1 MSAMM
6 ISPNKQS
13 KYSVNKHLQKIREFI
28 QYDLWRQSHIDI
40 HAPKKR
46 WLYRFLQTII
56 LVARGFKD
64 QVLVVRANSLSFAL
78 LFAFIP
84 MMALIYAIARG
95 FGFEEIVKN
104 TISSSFLAEAN
115 IAPVLLEWIE
125 RYLETARE
133 GLFLGIGLIVLIWA
147 VYAFFNMLENSFNS
161 IWNVKQ
167 SRSFGRRMTNYVM
180 TLLLVPVL
188 VVVTSGISIF
198 LNSTEVLASVLDA
211 IVPIRKFMLRLI
223 PFLATAGVFT
233 WIFIAIPNTKVKFSS
248 AIIPGILMGLLYQ
261 VVQALS
267 MYLVVL
273 FTRMSIVYGAFS
285 AIPLVLIW
293 LHITCWLLLVG
304 AELAFAIQNNDLFA
318 YEKDLE
324 TMSRRYK
331 DYVMLYLLSVIIR
344 RFEAGE
350 QPQTIQQM
358 AAENQLP
365 IRLVQQLLSRME
377 DANIIRRIYIEDE
390 EEQSFVPALNTR
402 SITVEMVIGRISAQ
416 GTEEFLQHTPAEM
429 QAFWQR
435 YQQMIDANHS
445 DDILVSEL
453 A

>member
-1 MSAMM
+1 
-6 ISPNKQS
+6 
-13 KYSVNKHLQKIREFI
+13 
-28 QYDLWRQSHIDI
+28 
-40 HAPKKR
+40 
-46 WLYRFLQTII
+46 
-56 LVARGFKD
+56 
-64 QVLVVRANSLSFAL
+64 
-78 LFAFIP
+78 
-84 MMALIYAIARG
+84 
-95 FGFEEIVKN
+95 
-104 TISSSFLAEAN
+104 
-115 IAPVLLEWIE
+115 
-125 RYLETARE
+125 
-133 GLFLGIGLIVLIWA
+133 
-147 VYAFFNMLENSFNS
+147 
-161 IWNVKQ
+161 
-167 SRSFGRRMTNYVM
+167 
-180 TLLLVPVL
+180 
-188 VVVTSGISIF
+188 
-198 LNSTEVLASVLDA
+198 
-211 IVPIRKFMLRLI
+211 
-223 PFLATAGVFT
+223 
-233 WIFIAIPNTKVKFSS
+233 
-248 AIIPGILMGLLYQ
+248 
-261 VVQALS
+261 

>member
-1 MSAMM
+1 M
-6 ISPNKQS
+6 NKR
-13 KYSVNKHLQKIREFI
+13 LQQIQEFI
-28 QYDLWRQSHIDI
+28 QYDLWRQSHMEI

-95 FGFEEIVKN
+95 FGFEEIVKS

-115 IAPVLLEWIE
+115 VATVLLEWIE
-125 RYLETARE
+125 RYLETARD

-147 VYAFFNMLENSFNS
+147 VYAFFNLLENSFNS

-167 SRSFGRRMTNYVM
+167 SRSFARRMTNYVM

-198 LNSTEVLASVLDA
+198 LNSTEVLASVLDG
-211 IVPIRKFMLRLI
+211 IVPIRKFMLRFL
-223 PFLATAGVFT
+223 PFVATTGVFT

-248 AIIPGILMGLLYQ
+248 AIIPGTLMGLLYQ

-273 FTRMSIVYGAFS
+273 FTRMSFVYGAFS

-293 LHITCWLLLVG
+293 LNITCWLLLIG
-304 AELAFAIQNNDLFA
+304 AELAFAIQNNDMFA
-318 YEKDLE
+318 YEKDLKA
-324 TMSRRYK
+324 MSRRYK

-350 QPQTIQQM
+350 APQTAQDM
-358 AAENQLP
+358 AADNQLP
-365 IRLVQQLLSRME
+365 IRLVQQLLSRLE
-377 DANIIRRIYIEDE
+377 ETVIVRRVYIEDE
-390 EEQSFVPALNTR
+390 EEHAFIPALDTKA
-402 SITVEMVIGRISAQ
+402 ITVEMVIGRISAQ

>member
-1 MSAMM
+1 MNQR
-6 ISPNKQS
+6 IQR
-13 KYSVNKHLQKIREFI
+13 IREFI
-28 QYDLWRQSHIDI
+28 QYDLWRQSHMEV

-46 WLYRFLQTII
+46 LLYRILQTLI
-56 LVARGFKD
+56 LVGRGFKD

-95 FGFEEIVKN
+95 FGFEEILTDK
-104 TISSSFLAEAN
+104 ISSSFLSEAN

-167 SRSFGRRMTNYVM
+167 SRSFARRMTNYVM

-198 LNSTEVLASVLDA
+198 LNSTGILASLLDG
-211 IVPIRKFMLRLI
+211 IVPIRKFMLRFL
-223 PFLATAGVFT
+223 PFVATAGVFT

-248 AIIPGILMGLLYQ
+248 AIIPGVLMGLLYQ

-267 MYLVVL
+267 MFLVVL
-273 FTRMSIVYGAFS
+273 FARMSIVYGAFS
-285 AIPLVLIW
+285 AIPLVLVW
-293 LHITCWLLLVG
+293 LHITCWLLLIG
-304 AELAFAIQNNDLFA
+304 AELAFAIQNNDMFA

-344 RFEAGE
+344 RFEQGKV
-350 QPQTIQQM
+350 PQTAQEM
-358 AAENQLP
+358 AAKNQLP
-365 IRLVQQLLSRME
+365 IRLVQQLLSRLE
-377 DANIIRRIYIEDE
+377 ETNIVRRVYVEQAEDE
-390 EEQSFVPALNTR
+390 TFVPALDTR
-402 SITVEMVIGRISAQ
+402 QITVEMVIGRISAQ
-416 GTEEFLQHTPAEM
+416 GTEEFLQHTPSEM
-429 QAFWQR
+429 QEFWQR
-435 YQQMIDANHS
+435 YVKMIDANPIDDMLIS
-445 DDILVSEL
+445 DLS
-453 A
+453 ASM

>member
-1 MSAMM
+1 M
-6 ISPNKQS
+6 NKR
-13 KYSVNKHLQKIREFI
+13 LQQLREFI
-28 QYDLWRQSHIDI
+28 QYDLWRQSHMEI

-46 WLYRFLQTII
+46 LLYRFLQTII

-84 MMALIYAIARG
+84 MLALIYAIARG
-95 FGFEEIVKN
+95 FGFEETVQN

-115 IAPVLLEWIE
+115 VAPVLLEWIE
-125 RYLETARE
+125 RYLDTARG

-147 VYAFFNMLENSFNS
+147 VYAFFNMLENSFNC

-167 SRSFGRRMTNYVM
+167 SRSFARRMTNYVM
-180 TLLLVPVL
+180 TLFLVPVL

-198 LNSTEVLASVLDA
+198 LNSTEILAPVLDG
-211 IVPIRKFMLRLI
+211 ILPIRKFMLRFL
-223 PFLATAGVFT
+223 PFVATAGVFT

-261 VVQALS
+261 LVQALS
-267 MYLVVL
+267 MFLVVL

-293 LHITCWLLLVG
+293 LNITCWLLLIG

-318 YEKDLE
+318 YEKDLK

-344 RFEAGE
+344 RFETGE
-350 QPQTIQQM
+350 TPLTAQEM
-358 AAENQLP
+358 AVKNQLP
-365 IRLVQQLLSRME
+365 IRLVQELLARLE
-377 DANIIRRIYIEDE
+377 EVAIVHRIYIEDE
-390 EEQSFVPALNTR
+390 EDQAFIPALDTKT
-402 SITVEMVIGRISAQ
+402 ITVEMVIGRISAQ
-416 GTEEFLQHTPAEM
+416 GTEEFFQHTPAEM
-429 QAFWQR
+429 QAFWLR

-445 DDILVSEL
+445 DDILISEL

>member
-1 MSAMM
+1 
-6 ISPNKQS
+6 
-13 KYSVNKHLQKIREFI
+13 
-28 QYDLWRQSHIDI
+28 
-40 HAPKKR
+40 
-46 WLYRFLQTII
+46 
-56 LVARGFKD
+56 
-64 QVLVVRANSLSFAL
+64 
-78 LFAFIP
+78 

-95 FGFEEIVKN
+95 FGFEEVIQE
-104 TISSSFLAEAN
+104 ILSGSFLDEAN
-115 IAPVLLEWIE
+115 IAPVLIDWIE

-161 IWNVKQ
+161 IWNVKKT
-167 SRSFGRRMTNYVM
+167 RSFTRRLTNYLI

-198 LNSTEVLASVLDA
+198 LNSTEILASVLDA
-211 IVPIRKFMLRLI
+211 IEPIRKFMLRFI
-223 PFLATAGVFT
+223 PFVATAAVFT

-261 VVQALS
+261 LVQALS

-318 YEKDLE
+318 YEKDLKA
-324 TMSRRYK
+324 MSRRYK
-331 DYVMLYLLSVIIR
+331 DYVMLYLLSIIIR

-350 QPQTIQQM
+350 APQTAQEM
-358 AAENQLP
+358 AAENKLP
-365 IRLVQQLLSRME
+365 IRLVQQLLSRLE
-377 DANIIRRIYIEDE
+377 ETNIVRRVYIEDE
-390 EEQSFVPALNTR
+390 EEQAFVPALDTK

-416 GTEEFLQHTPAEM
+416 GTEEFLLHTPTEM

-453 A
+453 S

>member
-1 MSAMM
+1 MKSR
-6 ISPNKQS
+6 IQRL
-13 KYSVNKHLQKIREFI
+13 HEFI
-28 QYDLWRQSHIDI
+28 QYDLWRQSHMGV

-46 WLYRFLQTII
+46 LLYRVLQTII

-95 FGFEEIVKN
+95 FGFEEVLKDK
-104 TISSSFLAEAN
+104 ISDSFLAEAN

-161 IWNVKQ
+161 IWNVKKT
-167 SRSFGRRMTNYVM
+167 RSFGRRMTNYVM
-180 TLLLVPVL
+180 TLLLVPIL

-198 LNSTEVLASVLDA
+198 LNSTGVLAPVLQA
-211 IVPIRKFMLRLI
+211 IEPIRKFMLRFI
-223 PFLATAGVFT
+223 PFVATSAVFT
-233 WIFIAIPNTKVKFSS
+233 WIFIAIPNTKVKFLS
-248 AIIPGILMGLLYQ
+248 AIIPGVVMGFLYQ
-261 VVQALS
+261 VVQAFS
-267 MYLVVL
+267 MFLVVL

-293 LHITCWLLLVG
+293 LHITCWLLLIG

-318 YEKDLE
+318 YERDIE

-331 DYVMLYLLSVIIR
+331 DYVMLYLLSMIIK
-344 RFEAGE
+344 RFEQGE
-350 QPQTIQQM
+350 TPETIQQM
-358 AAENQLP
+358 AKKNQLP
-365 IRLVQQLLSRME
+365 IRLVGQLLSRLE
-377 DANIIRRIYIEDE
+377 DTNIIRRVYVEQE
-390 EEQSFVPALNTR
+390 EEETFVPAIDTR
-402 SITVEMVIGRISAQ
+402 MITVEMVIGRISAQ
-416 GTEEFLQHTPAEM
+416 GTEDFLQHTPAEM
-429 QAFWQR
+429 QEFWR
-435 YQQMIDANHS
+435 HYLQMCEANTS
-445 DDILVSEL
+445 ANIRVGEL
-453 A
+453 

>member
-1 MSAMM
+1 MKSR
-6 ISPNKQS
+6 IQR
-13 KYSVNKHLQKIREFI
+13 LREFI
-28 QYDLWRQSHIDI
+28 QYDLWRQPHMEI

-46 WLYRFLQTII
+46 LLYRFLQTII

-84 MMALIYAIARG
+84 MMALIYAIAKG
-95 FGFEEIVKN
+95 FGFEEILKH

-115 IAPVLLEWIE
+115 VAPVLIEWIE
-125 RYLETARE
+125 RYLETARD

-167 SRSFGRRMTNYVM
+167 SRSFGRRLTNYVM

-198 LNSTEVLASVLDA
+198 MNSTEVLSSVLQA
-211 IVPIRKFMLRLI
+211 IEPIRKFMLRFI
-223 PFLATAGVFT
+223 PFVATSAVFT

-248 AIIPGILMGLLYQ
+248 AIIPGVVMGLFYQ

-267 MYLVVL
+267 MFLVVL
-273 FTRMSIVYGAFS
+273 FARMSIVYGAFS
-285 AIPLVLIW
+285 AIPLILIW
-293 LHITCWLLLVG
+293 LNITCWLLLIG

-318 YEKDLE
+318 YERDIE

-331 DYVMLYLLSVIIR
+331 DYVMLYLLSVIVR
-344 RFEAGE
+344 RFEQGTT
-350 QPQTIQQM
+350 PQTAKQM
-358 AAENQLP
+358 AEDNQLP
-365 IRLVQQLLSRME
+365 IRLVQQLLSRLE
-377 DANIIRRIYIEDE
+377 ETNIVRRVYVEQE
-390 EEQSFVPALNTR
+390 EEETFVPAMDTR
-402 SITVEMVIGRISAQ
+402 MITVGMVVGRISAQ
-416 GTEEFLQHTPAEM
+416 GTEEFLQHTPQEM

-435 YQQMIDANHS
+435 YLQMVEANPS
-445 DDILVSEL
+445 DDILVSDL
-453 A
+453 

>member
-1 MSAMM
+1 M
-6 ISPNKQS
+6 KQR
-13 KYSVNKHLQKIREFI
+13 LQHFKEFI
-28 QYDLWRQSHIDI
+28 QYDLWRQSHMNI
-40 HAPKKR
+40 HTPRKR
-46 WLYRFLQTII
+46 LWYRILQTII

-95 FGFEEIVKN
+95 FGFEEVLQE
-104 TISSSFLAEAN
+104 TLSGSFLAEAN
-115 IAPVLLEWIE
+115 IAPVLIEWIE
-125 RYLETARE
+125 RYLETAR
-133 GLFLGIGLIVLIWA
+133 GGFFLGMGLIVLVWA

-167 SRSFGRRMTNYVM
+167 SRSLGRRLTNYIM
-180 TLLLVPVL
+180 TLLLVPIL

-198 LNSTEVLASVLDA
+198 LNSAEVLSSVLEA
-211 IVPIRKFMLRLI
+211 IEPIRKFMLRFI
-223 PFLATAGVFT
+223 PFVATTAVFT
-233 WIFIAIPNTKVKFSS
+233 WIFTAIPNTKVKFSS
-248 AIIPGILMGLLYQ
+248 AFIPGIIMGLLYQ
-261 VVQALS
+261 VVQSLS

-285 AIPLVLIW
+285 IIPLVLIW
-293 LHITCWLLLVG
+293 LNITCWLLLIG

-318 YEKDLE
+318 YENDLKK
-324 TMSRRYK
+324 MSRRYK
-331 DYVMLYLLSVIIR
+331 DYVMLYILAMIIR

-350 QPQTIQQM
+350 APQTAQEM
-358 AAENQLP
+358 ATVNQLP

-377 DANIIRRIYIEDE
+377 ETNIIRRVYIEQE
-390 EEQSFVPALNTR
+390 EDQAFVPALDTKT
-402 SITVEMVIGRISAQ
+402 ITVEMVIGRISAQ
-416 GTEEFLQHTPAEM
+416 GSEEFLQHTPAEM

-435 YQQMIDANHS
+435 YQQMIEANHS

-453 A
+453 T

>member
-1 MSAMM
+1 M
-6 ISPNKQS
+6 NKR
-13 KYSVNKHLQKIREFI
+13 LQQIREFI
-28 QYDLWRQSHIDI
+28 QYDLWRQPHMEI

-95 FGFEEIVKN
+95 FGFEEIVKS

-115 IAPVLLEWIE
+115 VATVLLEWIE
-125 RYLETARE
+125 RYLETARD

-167 SRSFGRRMTNYVM
+167 SRSFARRMTNYVM

-198 LNSTEVLASVLDA
+198 LNSTEVLASVLDG
-211 IVPIRKFMLRLI
+211 IVPIRKFMLRFL
-223 PFLATAGVFT
+223 PFVATTGVFT

-273 FTRMSIVYGAFS
+273 FTRMSFVYGAFS

-293 LHITCWLLLVG
+293 LNITCWLLLIG
-304 AELAFAIQNNDLFA
+304 AELAFAIQNNDMFA
-318 YEKDLE
+318 YEKDLKA
-324 TMSRRYK
+324 MSRRYK

-350 QPQTIQQM
+350 APQTAQDM
-358 AAENQLP
+358 AADNQLP
-365 IRLVQQLLSRME
+365 IRLVQQLLSRLE
-377 DANIIRRIYIEDE
+377 ETVIVRRVYIEDE
-390 EEQSFVPALNTR
+390 EEHAFIPALDTKA
-402 SITVEMVIGRISAQ
+402 ITVEMVIGRISAQ

>member
-1 MSAMM
+1 M
-6 ISPNKQS
+6 
-13 KYSVNKHLQKIREFI
+13 NKHLQQIREFI
-28 QYDLWRQSHIDI
+28 QYDLWRQPHMEI

-95 FGFEEIVKN
+95 FGFEEIVKS

-115 IAPVLLEWIE
+115 VAPVLLEWIE
-125 RYLETARE
+125 RYLETARD
-133 GLFLGIGLIVLIWA
+133 GLFVGIGLIVLIWA

-167 SRSFGRRMTNYVM
+167 SRSFTRRMTNYVM

-198 LNSTEVLASVLDA
+198 LNSTEVLAFVLDG
-211 IVPIRKFMLRLI
+211 IVPIRKFMLRFL
-223 PFLATAGVFT
+223 PFVATAGVFT

-273 FTRMSIVYGAFS
+273 FARMSIVYGAFS

-304 AELAFAIQNNDLFA
+304 AELAFAIQNNDMFA
-318 YEKDLE
+318 YEKDLKN
-324 TMSRRYK
+324 MSRRYK

-344 RFEAGE
+344 RFEVGE
-350 QPQTIQQM
+350 SPQTAQEM

-365 IRLVQQLLSRME
+365 IRLVQQVLSRLE
-377 DANIIRRIYIEDE
+377 ETVIVRRVYVEDE
-390 EEQSFVPALNTR
+390 EEQAFIPALDTK

>member
-1 MSAMM
+1 M
-6 ISPNKQS
+6 
-13 KYSVNKHLQKIREFI
+13 E
-28 QYDLWRQSHIDI
+28 I

-46 WLYRFLQTII
+46 LLYRFLQTII

-84 MMALIYAIARG
+84 MLALIYAIARG
-95 FGFEEIVKN
+95 FGFEETVQN

-115 IAPVLLEWIE
+115 VAPVLLEWIE
-125 RYLETARE
+125 RYLDTARG

-147 VYAFFNMLENSFNS
+147 VYAFFNMLENSFNC

-167 SRSFGRRMTNYVM
+167 SRSFARRMTNYVM

-198 LNSTEVLASVLDA
+198 LNSTEILAPVLDG
-211 IVPIRKFMLRLI
+211 ILPIRKFMLRFL
-223 PFLATAGVFT
+223 PFVATAGVFT

-261 VVQALS
+261 LVQALS
-267 MYLVVL
+267 MFLVVL

-293 LHITCWLLLVG
+293 LNVTCWLLLIG
-304 AELAFAIQNNDLFA
+304 SELAFAIQNNDLFA
-318 YEKDLE
+318 YEKDLK

-344 RFEAGE
+344 RFETGE
-350 QPQTIQQM
+350 TPLTAQEM
-358 AAENQLP
+358 AVKNQLP
-365 IRLVQQLLSRME
+365 IRLVQELLARLE
-377 DANIIRRIYIEDE
+377 EVAIVHRIYIEDE
-390 EEQSFVPALNTR
+390 EDQAFIPALDTKT
-402 SITVEMVIGRISAQ
+402 ITVEMVIGRISAQ
-416 GTEEFLQHTPAEM
+416 GTEEFFQHTPAEM
-429 QAFWQR
+429 QAFWLR

-445 DDILVSEL
+445 DDILISEL

>member
-1 MSAMM
+1 MNPR
-6 ISPNKQS
+6 IQR
-13 KYSVNKHLQKIREFI
+13 IREFI
-28 QYDLWRQSHIDI
+28 QYDLWRQSHMEI

-46 WLYRFLQTII
+46 VLYRFLQTII
-56 LVARGFKD
+56 LVGRGFKD
-64 QVLVVRANSLSFAL
+64 KVLVVRANSLSFAL

-95 FGFEEIVKN
+95 FGFEEILKDK
-104 TISSSFLAEAN
+104 ISGSFLAEAN
-115 IAPVLLEWIE
+115 IAPIVLEWIE

-161 IWNVKQ
+161 IWNVQKT
-167 SRSFGRRMTNYVM
+167 RSFGRRLTNYVM
-180 TLLLVPVL
+180 TLLLVPIL

-198 LNSTEVLASVLDA
+198 LNSTGVLVPVFQA
-211 IVPIRKFMLRLI
+211 IEPIRKFMLRFI
-223 PFLATAGVFT
+223 PFVATSAVFT
-233 WIFIAIPNTKVKFSS
+233 WIFIAIPNTKVKFTS
-248 AIIPGILMGLLYQ
+248 AIIPGIVMGFLYQ
-261 VVQALS
+261 VVQAFS

-318 YEKDLE
+318 YERDIE

-331 DYVMLYLLSVIIR
+331 DYVMLYILSVIVQ
-344 RFEAGE
+344 RFEQGE
-350 QPQTIQQM
+350 TPVTAKQLAVQ
-358 AAENQLP
+358 NQLP
-365 IRLVQQLLSRME
+365 IRLVQQLLARLE
-377 DANIIRRIYIEDE
+377 DANIVHRVFVNSNDDE
-390 EEQSFVPALNTR
+390 SFVPALDTR
-402 SITVEMVIGRISAQ
+402 TITVEMVIGRISSQ
-416 GTEEFLQHTPAEM
+416 GTEDFLQHTPQSM
-429 QAFWQR
+429 KTFWEH
-435 YQQMIDANHS
+435 YQQMCAANTS

-453 A
+453 TTGASE

>member
-1 MSAMM
+1 
-6 ISPNKQS
+6 
-13 KYSVNKHLQKIREFI
+13 V
-28 QYDLWRQSHIDI
+28 
-40 HAPKKR
+40 
-46 WLYRFLQTII
+46 
-56 LVARGFKD
+56 
-64 QVLVVRANSLSFAL
+64 
-78 LFAFIP
+78 
-84 MMALIYAIARG
+84 
-95 FGFEEIVKN
+95 
-104 TISSSFLAEAN
+104 
-115 IAPVLLEWIE
+115 APVLLEWIE

-198 LNSTEVLASVLDA
+198 LNSTEILAPVLDG
-211 IVPIRKFMLRLI
+211 ILPIRKFMLRFL
-223 PFLATAGVFT
+223 PFVATAGVFT

-261 VVQALS
+261 LVQALS
-267 MYLVVL
+267 MFLVVL

-293 LHITCWLLLVG
+293 LNITCWLLLIG

-318 YEKDLE
+318 YEKDIK

-331 DYVMLYLLSVIIR
+331 DYVMLYLLSMIIR

-350 QPQTIQQM
+350 TPLTAQEM
-358 AAENQLP
+358 AANNQLP
-365 IRLVQQLLSRME
+365 IRLVQELLTRLE
-377 DANIIRRIYIEDE
+377 EIAIVHRVYIEDKE
-390 EEQSFVPALNTR
+390 DPAFVPALDTKT
-402 SITVEMVIGRISAQ
+402 ITVEMVIGRISAQ

-429 QAFWQR
+429 QAFWTR

>member
-1 MSAMM
+1 M
-6 ISPNKQS
+6 
-13 KYSVNKHLQKIREFI
+13 E
-28 QYDLWRQSHIDI
+28 I

-46 WLYRFLQTII
+46 LLYRFLQTII

-84 MMALIYAIARG
+84 MLALIYAIARG
-95 FGFEEIVKN
+95 FGFEETVQN

-115 IAPVLLEWIE
+115 VAPVLLEWIE

-167 SRSFGRRMTNYVM
+167 SRSFARRMTNYVM

-198 LNSTEVLASVLDA
+198 LNSTEILAPVLDG
-211 IVPIRKFMLRLI
+211 ILPIRKFMLRFL
-223 PFLATAGVFT
+223 PFVASAGVFT

-261 VVQALS
+261 LVQALS
-267 MYLVVL
+267 MFLVVL

-293 LHITCWLLLVG
+293 LNITCWLLLIG

-318 YEKDLE
+318 YERDLK

-344 RFEAGE
+344 RFETGE
-350 QPQTIQQM
+350 PPLTAQEM
-358 AAENQLP
+358 AVKNQLP
-365 IRLVQQLLSRME
+365 IRLVQELLARLE
-377 DANIIRRIYIEDE
+377 EVAIVHRIYIEDE
-390 EEQSFVPALNTR
+390 EDQAFIPAMDTKT
-402 SITVEMVIGRISAQ
+402 ITVEMVIGRISAQ
-416 GTEEFLQHTPAEM
+416 GTEEFFQHTPAEM
-429 QAFWQR
+429 QAFWLR

-445 DDILVSEL
+445 DDILISEL

>member
-1 MSAMM
+1 MKSR
-6 ISPNKQS
+6 IQRL
-13 KYSVNKHLQKIREFI
+13 HEFI
-28 QYDLWRQSHIDI
+28 QYDLWRQSHMGV

-46 WLYRFLQTII
+46 LLYRVLQTII

-95 FGFEEIVKN
+95 FGFEEVLKDK
-104 TISSSFLAEAN
+104 ISDSFLAEAN

-161 IWNVKQ
+161 IWNVKKT
-167 SRSFGRRMTNYVM
+167 RSFGRRMTNYVM
-180 TLLLVPVL
+180 TLLLVPIL

-198 LNSTEVLASVLDA
+198 LNSTGVLAPVLQA
-211 IVPIRKFMLRLI
+211 IEPIRKFMLRFI
-223 PFLATAGVFT
+223 PFVATSAVFT
-233 WIFIAIPNTKVKFSS
+233 WIFIAIPNTKVKFLS
-248 AIIPGILMGLLYQ
+248 AIIPGIVMGFLYQ
-261 VVQALS
+261 VVQAFS
-267 MYLVVL
+267 MFLVVL

-293 LHITCWLLLVG
+293 LHITCWLLLIG
-304 AELAFAIQNNDLFA
+304 AELSFAIQNNDLFA
-318 YEKDLE
+318 YERDIE

-331 DYVMLYLLSVIIR
+331 DYVMLYLLSMIIK
-344 RFEAGE
+344 RFEQGE
-350 QPQTIQQM
+350 TPETIQQM
-358 AAENQLP
+358 AKKNQLP
-365 IRLVQQLLSRME
+365 IRLVGQLLSRLE
-377 DANIIRRIYIEDE
+377 DTNIIRRVYVEQE
-390 EEQSFVPALNTR
+390 EEETFVPAIDTR
-402 SITVEMVIGRISAQ
+402 MITVEMVIGRISAQ

-429 QAFWQR
+429 QEFWR
-435 YQQMIDANHS
+435 HYLQMCEANTS
-445 DDILVSEL
+445 ANIRVGEL
-453 A
+453 

>member
-1 MSAMM
+1 M
-6 ISPNKQS
+6 KKRLHQF
-13 KYSVNKHLQKIREFI
+13 REFI
-28 QYDLWRQSHIDI
+28 HYDLWRQPHIAI
-40 HAPKKR
+40 HSPRKR
-46 WLYRFLQTII
+46 FLYRTLQTII

-64 QVLVVRANSLSFAL
+64 QVLVVRANSLSFSL

-95 FGFEEIVKN
+95 FGFEQILQE
-104 TISSSFLAEAN
+104 TISTSFLAEAN

-125 RYLETARE
+125 RYLETARD

-161 IWNVKQ
+161 IWNVKL
-167 SRSFGRRMTNYVM
+167 SRSFGRRLTNYLM

-198 LNSTEVLASVLDA
+198 LNSTEILSSVLTA
-211 IVPIRKFMLRLI
+211 IEPIRKFMLRFL
-223 PFLATAGVFT
+223 PFVATTAVFT

-248 AIIPGILMGLLYQ
+248 AIIPGIVMGLLYQ
-261 VVQALS
+261 FVQALS

-285 AIPLVLIW
+285 VIPLILIW
-293 LHITCWLLLVG
+293 LNITCWLLLIG

-318 YEKDLE
+318 YEKDIA

-350 QPQTIQQM
+350 QPQTAQEM
-358 AAENQLP
+358 AAANQLP
-365 IRLVQQLLSRME
+365 IRMVQQLLSRLE
-377 DANIIRRIYIEDE
+377 ETNILHRVHIEQK
-390 EEQSFVPALNTR
+390 EEQAFVPALDTK

-416 GTEEFLQHTPAEM
+416 GTEEFLQHTPKEM

-435 YQQMIDANHS
+435 YLEMIAANPS